1 MALEADQRARTLGDV
16 APEGVERRVAEP
28 GTGTP
33 KGRGQVRSEKRAE
46 GRPPGRRRLSAGRE
60 RTCLRCRVLVSPGR
74 FPGTVPLWKGG
85 EGRGSGNR

>member
-1 MALEADQRARTLGDV
+1 MTLEADQRARTLGDV

-33 KGRGQVRSEKRAE
+33 SGRGRAPRKE
-46 GRPPGRRRLSAGRE
+46 APRLSVEKGAR
-60 RTCLRCRVLVSPGR
+60 LRCRVLVSPGR